1 MNFIDKNERDLD
13 SLSIAV
19 LRALLIDEI
28 NTAKSGH
35 PGMALDIAPA
45 LFALYKY
52 FLVADPE
59 HPEWFNRDRFVLSSG
74 HNSALLYALLHLC
87 GYGISIDDLKA
98 FRQLGSRTPGHPEIG
113 VTPGV
118 DATSGPLGQGIAQ
131 AVGMAMAEKKIA
143 ASYPEGERLCS
154 HFTYCLCGDGC
165 LEEGISQEAI
175 SLAGKMRLNKLI
187 LIYDANLSTLDEPT
201 KESMDEDVK
210 LRFMASKWNVLEVKD
225 GNDADSIASAIAKAR
240 KSASSPTLIVAHTKI
255 GYGTSLEGSHLC
267 HGAPL
272 GEEEGKK
279 AKAFYGY
286 DEAPFGVPGKVYDN
300 LSASF
305 GKRGKEA
312 YMAYQKNLEEY
323 RLEYPE
329 AYDDFIRSLNRDVAA
344 YSFEDP
350 VILDKNESTRSASG
364 RFLNA
369 LVKAVPFTFGGSA
382 DVASSVKTAIKGEKN
397 FSSDEPN
404 AKNIAF
410 GIREFIMASA
420 SNGIALHKGLLP
432 YCGSFMIFSD
442 YMRSAIRMSALE
454 DLPVIYLLSH
464 DSLAVGEDGPTHEP
478 VEQLSSLRLIPGLRV
493 YRPADARE
501 TFAAWR
507 IALQNKEGPIA
518 IVLSRQDLPNLSDS
532 SYDGVTKGA
541 YLIKKAE
548 NPTISLLASGSEV
561 SLAFEAASSLEKE
574 GERVDIVSV
583 PEFKGIEKMSEEEQ
597 KSLFRVPY
605 EKRFA
610 IEMGSPDLWYR
621 YAKHVK
627 GVSSFGSS
635 GKAKDVLSA
644 YGFDINAVAAWI
656 SSVLSR

>member
-1 MNFIDKNERDLD
+1 MSFIDKKERNLD

-28 NTAKSGH
+28 NAAKSGH

-45 LFALYKY
+45 LFCLYKN
-52 FLVADPE
+52 FLVANPS

-87 GYGISIDDLKA
+87 GYGISLDDLKA
-98 FRQLGSRTPGHPEIG
+98 FRQLNSRTPGHPEIG

-118 DATSGPLGQGIAQ
+118 DATSGPLGQGLAQ

-175 SLAGKMRLNKLI
+175 SLAGKLRLNKLI

-201 KESMDEDVK
+201 IDSMDEDIK
-210 LRFMASKWNVLEVKD
+210 LRFMAAKWNVLEVKD
-225 GNDADSIASAIAKAR
+225 GNDVDSFVSAVAKAR
-240 KSASSPTLIVAHTKI
+240 KSSLFPTLIIAHTKI
-255 GYGTSLEGSHLC
+255 GYGTSFEGSHLC

-286 DEAPFGVPGKVYDN
+286 DEAPFSVPSEVYDN

-305 GKRGKEA
+305 RKRGQEA
-312 YMAYQKNLEEY
+312 YMAYQKDLEEY
-323 RLEYPE
+323 RHTYPE
-329 AYDDFIRSLNRDVAA
+329 AYKDFMHSLDRDVQA
-344 YSFEDP
+344 YSFDDP
-350 VILDKNESTRSASG
+350 AILDKNESTRSASG

-369 LVKAVPFTFGGSA
+369 LAKAVPFTFGGSA
-382 DVASSVKTAIKGEKN
+382 DVASSVKTLIKGEKN
-397 FSSDEPN
+397 FSSDDPS
-404 AKNIAF
+404 AKNIAY
-410 GIREFIMASA
+410 GIREFAMASA

-432 YCGSFMIFSD
+432 YGGSFMIFSD
-442 YMRSAIRMSALE
+442 YMRNAIRMSALE
-454 DLPVIYLLSH
+454 RLPVIYLFSH

-478 VEQLSSLRLIPGLRV
+478 VEQLSSLRLIPNLRV

-507 IALQNKEGPIA
+507 IALQNKEDPIA
-518 IVLSRQDLPNLSDS
+518 IVLSRQDLPNLSSS
-532 SYDGVTKGA
+532 SYDGVAKGA
-541 YLIKKAE
+541 YLIKKAN

-561 SLAFEAASSLEKE
+561 SLAFEAASLLEEK
-574 GERVDIVSV
+574 GEQVDIVSV
-583 PEFKGIEKMSEEEQ
+583 PEFKGIERMSEKEQEE
-597 KSLFRVPY
+597 LFRVPY

-610 IEMGSPDLWYR
+610 LEMGSPDLWYR

-627 GVSSFGSS
+627 GVSSFGAS

-644 YGFDINAVAAWI
+644 YGFDLNAVVAWI
-656 SSVLSR
+656 SSLLSR